1 MYIYI
6 VFLFIV
12 FSVYLLI
19 KPNQIGLKS
28 KNYTS
33 IQRDIIK
40 INADLTIDPDTIL
53 HMQDSI
59 C

>member
-19 KPNQIGLKS
+19 KPNQIGPKF

-33 IQRDIIK
+33 IQHDIIK

-53 HMQDSI
+53 HM
-59 C
+59 